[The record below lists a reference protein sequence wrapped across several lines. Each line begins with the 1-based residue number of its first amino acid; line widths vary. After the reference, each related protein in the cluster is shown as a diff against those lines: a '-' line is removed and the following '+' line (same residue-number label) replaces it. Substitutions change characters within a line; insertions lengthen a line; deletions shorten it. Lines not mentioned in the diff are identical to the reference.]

1 MELALLGF
9 DLILTQSFLTVPTFF
24 LFRMRIFILRHCIM
38 GVDNFFFFYR
48 DSELSILEKTL
59 TFEQCWNY

>member
-1 MELALLGF
+1 MEFALLGF

-38 GVDNFFFFYR
+38 GVDNFFFFLHGFRVEYFR
-48 DSELSILEKTL
+48 KD
-59 TFEQCWNY
+59 FDF